1 MATIGPRTRE
11 IPLSEYPT
19 GDGKPMAETPIH
31 GDNMF
36 AITDVLRSRYAHDPS
51 VYIAFNM
58 LMYYVP
64 NDKRRHV
71 SPDVYLVK
79 GIPPRYRG
87 AYFVWIEGKGPN
99 IVFEISSRSTRKE
112 DLNKKFRLYQDTLQ
126 VPEYFLFDPNEEYL
140 RPSLQGFRLREG
152 MYVPIDPVE
161 GRLPSEE
168 LGLHMERDG
177 AFLRLYDPATGQ
189 RLLTSRE
196 ERDVEQAARQQAEAK
211 AEAAEQQAEAAEQQ
225 ADAAKQQADA
235 AKQQADAAKQQADAA
250 KQQAEAAKRQSEIDR
265 LQLSEAL
272 RQADAARLAGER
284 EREKLRAE
292 LEELRRRS
300 KGGS

>member
-1 MATIGPRTRE
+1 MATIGRRTRD

-19 GDGKPMAETPIH
+19 GDGKPMAETPVH

-36 AITDVLRSRYAHDPS
+36 AIIDVLRSRYAHDPS
-51 VYIAFNM
+51 VYIAGNM

-99 IVFEISSRSTRKE
+99 IVFEISSPSTRRA
-112 DLNKKFRLYQDTLQ
+112 DLGKKFRLYQDTLQ
-126 VPEYFLFDPNEEYL
+126 VPEYFLFDPMEEYL
-140 RPSLQGFRLREG
+140 RPSLQGFRLQEG
-152 MYVPIDPVE
+152 AYVPIEPVE

-168 LGLHMERDG
+168 LGLYMERDG
-177 AFLRLYDPATGQ
+177 AFLRLYDPATGK

-196 ERDVEQAARQQAEAK
+196 ERDVAQAAWQQAEAEK
-211 AEAAEQQAEAAEQQ
+211 QRAEAE
-225 ADAAKQQADA
+225 
-235 AKQQADAAKQQADAA
+235 
-250 KQQAEAAKRQSEIDR
+250 KRQSEIDR

-272 RQADAARLAGER
+272 RQSEAARLAGER
-284 EREKLRAE
+284 EREKLRGE

>member
-196 ERDVEQAARQQAEAK
+196 ERDVEQAARQQAEAR
-211 AEAAEQQAEAAEQQ
+211 AE
-225 ADAAKQQADA
+225 
-235 AKQQADAAKQQADAA
+235 AA
-250 KQQAEAAKRQSEIDR
+250 KQQAEAAKQQAEAEMRQSEIDR
-265 LQLSEAL
+265 LQLAEAL
-272 RQADAARLAGER
+272 RQSETARLAGER
-284 EREKLRAE
+284 EREKLRGE

-300 KGGS
+300 KRGS

>member
-36 AITDVLRSRYAHDPS
+36 AIIDVLRSRYAHDPS
-51 VYIAFNM
+51 VYIAGNM

-71 SPDVYLVK
+71 SPDVFLVK
-79 GIPPRYRG
+79 DIPHKYRG
-87 AYFVWIEGKGPN
+87 AYFVWIEGKAPN
-99 IVFEISSRSTRKE
+99 IVFEISSRSTSKE

-126 VPEYFLFDPNEEYL
+126 VPEYFLFDPMEEYL
-140 RPSLQGFRLREG
+140 SPSLQGFLLRDG
-152 MYVPIDPVE
+152 AYVPIEPVE
-161 GRLPSEE
+161 GRLPSAE

-196 ERDVEQAARQQAEAK
+196 ERDVAQAARRQAEAQAQAAQQQAE
-211 AEAAEQQAEAAEQQ
+211 
-225 ADAAKQQADA
+225 
-235 AKQQADAAKQQADAA
+235 AA
-250 KQQAEAAKRQSEIDR
+250 KQQAEAAQQQAEAAKQRSEIDR
-265 LQLSEAL
+265 LHLAEVLRQSETARLAVETEREAL
-272 RQADAARLAGER
+272 RG
-284 EREKLRAE
+284 E

>member
-1 MATIGPRTRE
+1 MATIDRTTRE

-36 AITDVLRSRYAHDPS
+36 AIIDVLRSRYGHDPT
-51 VYIAFNM
+51 VYVAGNM

-79 GIPPRYRG
+79 GIPNRYRG

-112 DLNKKFRLYQDTLQ
+112 DVTKKFRLYQDTLQ
-126 VPEYFLFDPNEEYL
+126 VPEYFLFDPLEEYL
-140 RPSLQGFRLREG
+140 NPSLQGFRLREG
-152 MYVPIDPVE
+152 AYVPIESVE

-168 LGLHMERDG
+168 LGLHIERDG
-177 AFLRLYDPATGQ
+177 AFLRLYDPSTGK

-196 ERDVEQAARQQAEAK
+196 ERDVAQAGWQQAEA
-211 AEAAEQQAEAAEQQ
+211 EA
-225 ADAAKQQADA
+225 K
-235 AKQQADAAKQQADAA
+235 AA
-250 KQQAEAAKRQSEIDR
+250 KQQAEAAKRQRDIDR
-265 LQLSEAL
+265 LQLAEAL
-272 RQADAARLAGER
+272 RQSETARLAAER
-284 EREKLRAE
+284 EREKLQGE

-300 KGGS
+300 KRRS

>member
-36 AITDVLRSRYAHDPS
+36 AIIDVLRSRYAHDPS
-51 VYIAFNM
+51 VYIAGNM

-99 IVFEISSRSTRKE
+99 IVFEISSRSTRKS
-112 DLNKKFRLYQDTLQ
+112 DLHKKFRLYQDVLQ
-126 VPEYFLFDPNEEYL
+126 VPEYFLFDPMEEYL
-140 RPSLQGFRLREG
+140 RPSLQGFRLQEG
-152 MYVPIDPVE
+152 MYVPIDSVE

-177 AFLRLYDPATGQ
+177 AFLRLYDPVTGQ

-196 ERDVEQAARQQAEAK
+196 ERDVAQAARQQAEAEK
-211 AEAAEQQAEAAEQQ
+211 QRVEAE
-225 ADAAKQQADA
+225 KQQVEAE
-235 AKQQADAAKQQADAA
+235 KQQVEAE
-250 KQQAEAAKRQSEIDR
+250 KQQAEAAKLQSDIDR
-265 LQLSEAL
+265 LQLAEAL
-272 RQADAARLAGER
+272 RQSEAARLAGES
-284 EREKLRAE
+284 EREKLRGE

-300 KGGS
+300 NGGS

>member
-1 MATIGPRTRE
+1 MATIGPRARE

-36 AITDVLRSRYAHDPS
+36 AIIDVLRSRYAHDPS
-51 VYIAFNM
+51 VYIAGNM

-79 GIPPRYRG
+79 GIPPKYRG
-87 AYFVWIEGKGPN
+87 AYFVWVEGKGPN
-99 IVFEISSRSTRKE
+99 IVFEISSRSTRNE
-112 DLNKKFRLYQDTLQ
+112 DLNKKFQLYQDTLR
-126 VPEYFLFDPNEEYL
+126 VREYFLFDPMEEYL
-140 RPSLQGFRLREG
+140 SPSLQGYRLREG
-152 MYVPIDPVE
+152 AYLPIMSVK
-161 GRLPSEE
+161 GRLASEE

-196 ERDVEQAARQQAEAK
+196 ERDVAEAARKQSEAK
-211 AEAAEQQAEAAEQQ
+211 AKAAKQQAEAA
-225 ADAAKQQADA
+225 KQQAE
-235 AKQQADAAKQQADAA
+235 AA

-265 LQLSEAL
+265 LQLAEAL
-272 RQADAARLAGER
+272 RRSETARLAAER
-284 EREKLRAE
+284 EREELQSE

-300 KGGS
+300 NG

>member
-36 AITDVLRSRYAHDPS
+36 AIIDVLRSRYARDPR
-51 VYIAFNM
+51 VYIAGNM

-71 SPDVYLVK
+71 SPDVFLVK
-79 GIPPRYRG
+79 DIPHKYRG
-87 AYFVWIEGKGPN
+87 AYFVWIEGKAPN
-99 IVFEISSRSTRKE
+99 IVFEISSRSTSKE

-126 VPEYFLFDPNEEYL
+126 VPEYFLFDPMEEYL
-140 RPSLQGFRLREG
+140 SPSLQGFRLREG
-152 MYVPIDPVE
+152 GYVPIEPVE

-177 AFLRLYDPATGQ
+177 AFLRLYDPAIGK

-196 ERDVEQAARQQAEAK
+196 ERDVELAARQQAEAK
-211 AEAAEQQAEAAEQQ
+211 AEAAKQQAE
-225 ADAAKQQADA
+225 
-235 AKQQADAAKQQADAA
+235 AA
-250 KQQAEAAKRQSEIDR
+250 KQQAEAAKQQAEAERRQSKFDR
-265 LQLSEAL
+265 LQLAEAL
-272 RQADAARLAGER
+272 RQSEAARLAGER
-284 EREKLRAE
+284 EREKLQGE

-300 KGGS
+300 KGGA